1 MEIIK
6 NKGGYIA
13 LAGIIIVL
21 SIIALRGCTQET
33 TYSQVYVDSLK
44 KSYDSLAIVAEQAV
58 TRADKISTERDRL
71 KAEGVQTKIVYLN
84 KTKTEK
90 VRELEKVIGRV
101 ESDSNKVCLT
111 YDQLDSVNLI
121 NIDKMVCE
129 ALAVLADEEI
139 AELRIATASYK
150 LGKAKGDTALT
161 TMSNELTHVSTD
173 LESAKGKVKRN
184 RKIALWAAL
193 VAVFEGAVILVRR

>member
-1 MEIIK
+1 MSSK
-6 NKGGYIA
+6 Y
-13 LAGIIIVL
+13 IIITLVAMAAIL
-21 SIIALRGCTQET
+21 SVIALRGCTQET
-33 TYSQVYVDSLK
+33 TYSQVYVDSLT
-44 KSYDSLAIVAEQAV
+44 KSYDSLAIVAEQAE
-58 TRADKISTERDRL
+58 TRADQISIERDSI
-71 KAEGVQTKIVYLN
+71 KAKGVKTKIVYLT

-90 VRELEKVIGRV
+90 VRELEKVIGAV

-111 YDQLDSVNLI
+111 YDQLDSVNYI

-150 LGKAKGDTALT
+150 LGKAKGDTALA
-161 TMSNELTHVSTD
+161 TMSNKLTLVSKD
-173 LESAKGKVKRN
+173 LENAQGKVKRN

>member
-33 TYSQVYVDSLK
+33 TYSQVYVDSLT

-58 TRADKISTERDRL
+58 TRADQISIERDSI
-71 KAEGVQTKIVYLN
+71 KAKGVQTKIVYLT

-90 VRELEKVIGRV
+90 VLELEKVIGRV
-101 ESDSNKVCLT
+101 VSDSSKVCLT
-111 YDQLDSVNLI
+111 YPQLDSVNLI
-121 NIDKMVCE
+121 NIDKIVCE

-150 LGKAKGDTALT
+150 LGKAKGDTALA
-161 TMSNELTHVSTD
+161 TMSNELTRVSTD
-173 LESAKGKVKRN
+173 LESAQGKVKRN

-193 VAVFEGAVILVRR
+193 VTVFEGAVILVRR